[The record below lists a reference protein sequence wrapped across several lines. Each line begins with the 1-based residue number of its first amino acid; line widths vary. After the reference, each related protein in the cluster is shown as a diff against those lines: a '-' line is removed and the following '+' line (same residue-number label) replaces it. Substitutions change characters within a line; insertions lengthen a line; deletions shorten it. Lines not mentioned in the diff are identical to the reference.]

1 MFFKKYKWIISN
13 GKGWYSN
20 KKCYDYIRLKIEI
33 SEKPLKKR
41 IFYEVLETIYDHS
54 VVFISGRAVKICA
67 PVSGT
72 GKVLVWRFSPV
83 SEDVLPSGAGVGSS
97 SGAAVA
103 SGAGVISG
111 AGVASAVAEDVFLLP
126 PEQAVMVSSI
136 AAQQTAHSKR
146 MQVFIFM
153 FLSKMGYGT
162 RHRREKFLVLIKCT
176 TFAGFMQE
184 NPARALRN

>member
-1 MFFKKYKWIISN
+1 MW
-13 GKGWYSN
+13 
-20 KKCYDYIRLKIEI
+20 L
-33 SEKPLKKR
+33 
-41 IFYEVLETIYDHS
+41 
-54 VVFISGRAVKICA
+54 
-67 PVSGT
+67 
-72 GKVLVWRFSPV
+72 FSPV

-126 PEQAVMVSSI
+126 PEQAVVVSSI

-153 FLSKMGYGT
+153 FLSKMGYST

>member
-1 MFFKKYKWIISN
+1 MHAVIMPATEPAVSISSAYCVSM
-13 GKGWYSN
+13 GLFSN
-20 KKCYDYIRLKIEI
+20 AARNSSL
-33 SEKPLKKR
+33 
-41 IFYEVLETIYDHS
+41 
-54 VVFISGRAVKICA
+54 

-111 AGVASAVAEDVFLLP
+111 AGVVSAVAEDVFLLP
-126 PEQAVMVSSI
+126 PEQAVVVSSI

-153 FLSKMGYGT
+153 FLSKMGYST